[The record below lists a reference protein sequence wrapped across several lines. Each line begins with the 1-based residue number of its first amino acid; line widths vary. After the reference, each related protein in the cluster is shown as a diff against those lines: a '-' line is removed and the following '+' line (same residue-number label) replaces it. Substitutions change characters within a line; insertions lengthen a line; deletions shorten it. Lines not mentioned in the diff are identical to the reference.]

1 MSRTGEPHRG
11 LGRLF
16 VRKRTRWPH
25 LWARTPR
32 PSGLMEPR
40 PQGLRPWQP
49 LPHRAHAHQHHP
61 HPFLVASISGEKRIV
76 HAKTSAP
83 PQRSEHAG
91 TVGGI
96 RRRQVPWM
104 IAARSWS
111 RRLLGLAGPG
121 LTPPCPWQRAHEH
134 GWQESSVCSSLISDI
149 GPAIFRAQQSAGMIS
164 NFWRILW
171 Y

>member
-32 PSGLMEPR
+32 PAGLMEPR

-49 LPHRAHAHQHHP
+49 LPHRAHAH

-83 PQRSEHAG
+83 PQRSVRAG
-91 TVGGI
+91 NCRWHPTT
-96 RRRQVPWM
+96 
-104 IAARSWS
+104 
-111 RRLLGLAGPG
+111 AGPMDDCCS
-121 LTPPCPWQRAHEH
+121 LLLAALARIWVKCTKCTKCLALRLKIRASVVQYENPWYQNPQP
-134 GWQESSVCSSLISDI
+134 GSN
-149 GPAIFRAQQSAGMIS
+149 IFIQ
-164 NFWRILW
+164 FDLEP
-171 Y
+171 

>member
-1 MSRTGEPHRG
+1 M
-11 LGRLF
+11 
-16 VRKRTRWPH
+16 
-25 LWARTPR
+25 
-32 PSGLMEPR
+32 
-40 PQGLRPWQP
+40 Q
-49 LPHRAHAHQHHP
+49 
-61 HPFLVASISGEKRIV
+61 
-76 HAKTSAP
+76 AKTSAP

-149 GPAIFRAQQSAGMIS
+149 GPAMFGARQSAGMLS
-164 NFWRILW
+164 NLWKVFWYNMTAKCNRYW
-171 Y
+171 YKWTTLQEVQSLKTQLLSRKATPGDSRTGVHTHVLK